1 MDKRDS
7 TPPYA
12 WYVLA
17 LLLAAYTFNWMD
29 RYVLVIL
36 IEPMKADLHL
46 SDTVIGLVGGFAFAV
61 IYSVAGIPIARWAD
75 RGNRRSIIVLGVSV
89 WSAMTFC
96 GGLARNAIQLVTAR
110 LGVALG
116 ESACS
121 PTAHSLISDYFPVG
135 RRATA
140 LSVYQIGITTGIALG
155 LAIGGWANDRYGWRY
170 AFMIVGLPGLL
181 LALLISQT
189 VREPARGQSEQGADT
204 AARSLRDT
212 LAVMISR
219 KSFLAYAVALGLCSF
234 ADTAFEMWSPAYLMR
249 VYHLSSAYVGSRTG
263 LLEAIAG
270 LSGTL
275 AGGVI
280 ADRLGLRDPRW
291 YLWVPVI
298 SVTLLIPSIFLF
310 LTAGVDTVF
319 VFYFFSMFIAGSY
332 MGPVVGLTQRLMPV
346 RMRALAASIQ
356 FLILNLLG
364 PGAGV
369 SSVGILSDALAS
381 RYGVLSL
388 RYALIISLSAAIA
401 GIALFAFAAQRLP
414 RDLKMMQSVAP
425 GPGDARAAA
434 CLQ

>member
-1 MDKRDS
+1 VSDRTS
-7 TPPYA
+7 TPAYS

-17 LLLAAYTFNWMD
+17 LLLAAYTFSWMD

-36 IEPMKADLHL
+36 IEPIKEDLHL
-46 SDTVIGLVGGFAFAV
+46 SDTVVGLIGGFAFAL

-75 RGNRRSIIVLGVSV
+75 HGNRRSLIAVGVAV

-96 GGLARNAIQLVTAR
+96 GGLARTAGQLLVAR
-110 LGVALG
+110 IGVALG

-121 PTAHSLISDYFPVG
+121 PTAHSLISDYFPPT

-140 LSVYQIGITTGIALG
+140 LSIYQLGITTGIALG
-155 LAIGGWANDRYGWRY
+155 LAVGGWANARYGWRH
-170 AFMIVGLPGLL
+170 AFMIVGFPGLL
-181 LALLISQT
+181 LALLIRKT
-189 VREPARGQSEQGADT
+189 VREPIRGQSDNAVDT
-204 AARSLRDT
+204 AALSLRDT
-212 LAVMISR
+212 LRVMVSR

-249 VYHLSSAYVGSRTG
+249 VYHLSSSLVGSRTG

-270 LSGTL
+270 LGGTL
-275 AGGVI
+275 LGGLM
-280 ADRLGLRDPRW
+280 ADKLGTRDPRW
-291 YLWVPVI
+291 YLWMPVL
-298 SVTLLIPSIFLF
+298 SVLALIPSVFLF
-310 LTAGVDTVF
+310 LTAGLQTVF
-319 VFYFFSMFIAGSY
+319 VFYFVAMFLAGSY

-369 SSVGILSDALAS
+369 SFVGIMSDALAH

-388 RYALIISLSAAIA
+388 RYALISSLGVAGL
-401 GIALFAFAAQRLP
+401 GIALFLYAAHWLRRDFALVETVAAQP
-414 RDLKMMQSVAP
+414 AH
-425 GPGDARAAA
+425 A
-434 CLQ
+434 